1 MDDLEVRDL
10 YAMFAMCGLLA
21 KGGYN
26 MSIAAQAYVIANEML
41 QARDPMESGLPDLI
55 KKRTRK

>member
-1 MDDLEVRDL
+1 MDDLEVKDL
-10 YAMFAMCGLLA
+10 FAMFAMCGLLA

-26 MSIAAQAYVIANEML
+26 MSISTQAYVIANEMIE
-41 QARDPMESGLPDLI
+41 ARKPLESGLPDLT